1 MPAEFSTFRRTLAA
15 ILRPV
20 LAMASEDD
28 PKLTAWM
35 HARLHVITVPVP
47 SADDLGQIETTV
59 LDILD
64 PPLNLQGRSPSP
76 IRAALTSLRHQRTNP
91 GMP

>member
-1 MPAEFSTFRRTLAA
+1 
-15 ILRPV
+15 V

-35 HARLHVITVPVP
+35 HARLCVIAVPAP
-47 SADDLGQIETTV
+47 GTDDLGQLETTV

-64 PPLNLQGRSPSP
+64 PPLNLQGRPPSP
-76 IRAALTSLRHQRTNP
+76 ARAALSSLRHQRTSSGTP
-91 GMP
+91 